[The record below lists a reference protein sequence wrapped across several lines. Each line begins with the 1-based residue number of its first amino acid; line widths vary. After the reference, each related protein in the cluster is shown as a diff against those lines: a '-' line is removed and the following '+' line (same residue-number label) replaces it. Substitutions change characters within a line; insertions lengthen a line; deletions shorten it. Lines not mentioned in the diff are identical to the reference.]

1 MKKKLKWPLIL
12 TIFQLKLNQDHQFP
26 TLLEVM
32 LEIDGGDDI
41 DDEYI
46 SPSTATQTGEST
58 STMAS
63 NSIEDDDLPF

>member
-1 MKKKLKWPLIL
+1 MEFRGADFVKKVQIKQEAEELK
-12 TIFQLKLNQDHQFP
+12 HR
-26 TLLEVM
+26 LEE
-32 LEIDGGDDI
+32 LEYESKVRDDI